1 MKIYEVTFKDSP
13 TSKAEK
19 RRYFSSYTEVKG
31 FTMSHINSL
40 FIFKI
45 EKHEVGRNK
54 SDIIKFLNKENG
66 DD

>member
-40 FIFKI
+40 FNFKI
-45 EKHEVGRNK
+45 ERHEVGRNK

-66 DD
+66 YE

>member
-1 MKIYEVTFKDSP
+1 MKIYEVIFKDSP

-19 RRYFSSYTEVKG
+19 VRYFSSYTEVKG